1 MPLICCRGEPVSATT
16 LEWRSQVG
24 EAPITTCEWCACRAS
39 RLTLQIAAI
48 NDASNE
54 DSRQAHGDRR
64 EQLKEFQ
71 ESLLVQEYN
80 LAIREQF
87 QGKKDVARAIYLKLL
102 ESPLLSRK
110 VGAHY
115 C

>member
-1 MPLICCRGEPVSATT
+1 MVRVESASI
-16 LEWRSQVG
+16 LS
-24 EAPITTCEWCACRAS
+24 I
-39 RLTLQIAAI
+39 QIAAI

-54 DSRQAHGDRR
+54 DSRQARGGQR

-80 LAIREQF
+80 RAIREQF
-87 QGKKDVARAIYLKLL
+87 QGKKEVARSAYLKLL

-110 VGAHY
+110 VSTRFYVEAY
-115 C
+115 R